1 MKRIYAVLA
10 VLAAAVVLVPSAAAF
25 GFTDES
31 LLPPHGTVGVSYSFT
46 LHARNGCPP
55 YAYHENPG
63 GQLPPGLSLASSGLI
78 SGTPTIAGS
87 YGFWG
92 VVTNQCPGDSS
103 ERFITITIDDAQGA
117 AAPLA
122 VTTSTL
128 KRATVGAPY
137 VATLAASGGGSLTW
151 SLSSGSLPAGLK
163 LASNGSISGT
173 ASAAGTSTFTVR
185 VSDGG
190 SRSATRQF
198 TLQVLAPLAL
208 SAPSAVA
215 AEVGRPLSVTLAAT
229 GGLAPYTWSLASGA
243 LPRDVAFDVARGTLK
258 GVPADAGTSTLT
270 FRVADSNGSVV
281 TRAVRLAV
289 AGKLRI
295 ATRAVPRAKVG
306 ASYRVH
312 LAFRGGVGPLTW
324 KLAGGHLPRG
334 IRLDAKTG
342 TLAGKARVAGSF
354 RVSIAVV
361 DALGAKTSAAFRL
374 AVRR

>member
-10 VLAAAVVLVPSAAAF
+10 ALAAAVVLVPSAAAF

-31 LLPPHGTVGVSYSFT
+31 LLPPHGTVGVPYSFT

-103 ERFITITIDDAQGA
+103 ERFITITIDDAPST
-117 AAPLA
+117 APLA

-128 KRATVGAPY
+128 KRATAGVPY
-137 VATLAASGGGSLTW
+137 AATLAASGGGSLTW
-151 SLSSGSLPAGLK
+151 TLSSGALPAGLK
-163 LASNGSISGT
+163 LASNGAISGT
-173 ASAAGTSTFTVR
+173 ATATGTSTFTVK

-190 SRSATRQF
+190 SRSATKQF

-208 SAPSAVA
+208 SVPRAVA
-215 AEVGRPLSVTLAAT
+215 AEVARPLSVALAAT
-229 GGLAPYTWSLASGA
+229 GGLAPYTWSLASGT
-243 LPRDVAFDVARGTLK
+243 LPRDVAFAAGQGTLK
-258 GVPADAGTSTLT
+258 GVPADAGSFALT
-270 FRVADSNGSVV
+270 FRVTDSNGSVV

-289 AGKLRI
+289 AGRLQI
-295 ATRAVPRAKVG
+295 ATRALPRAKVG
-306 ASYRVH
+306 KSYRLR

-324 KLAGGHLPRG
+324 KLAGGHLARG

-342 TLAGKARVAGSF
+342 MLVGRARVAGSF
-354 RVSIAVV
+354 RVSVAVV
-361 DALGAKTSAAFRL
+361 DALGAKTSKGFRL
-374 AVRR
+374 VVRR